1 MRLGQRSTTIW
12 PGARRQLTRPRPGAG
27 RQPWRGT
34 SALVIAALATAALPA
49 IARGQGAADPTTV
62 GPGRIVCNAAFCE
75 MGSGARPKQ
84 RVRVIVSNL
93 QPDEIHRLRKCTGVA
108 KPCIVT
114 IQGTQQGDA
123 LKIMATGISWQI
135 DQGQGDQR

>member
-1 MRLGQRSTTIW
+1 MRLGQRFTPI
-12 PGARRQLTRPRPGAG
+12 RPGAG
-27 RQPWRGT
+27 RQLNRT
-34 SALVIAALATAALPA
+34 TTALVTAVLVSAALPA
-49 IARGQGAADPTTV
+49 IAQEQGAADPVTV

-93 QPDEIHRLRKCTGVA
+93 PFEEIHRLRKCTGVA

-114 IQGTQQGDA
+114 IQGTQQGNA
-123 LKIMATGISWQI
+123 LKIMATRISWQNQQ
-135 DQGQGDQR
+135 DQGNQG

>member
-1 MRLGQRSTTIW
+1 MIAS
-12 PGARRQLTRPRPGAG
+12 LT
-27 RQPWRGT
+27 
-34 SALVIAALATAALPA
+34 VALPA
-49 IARGQGAADPTTV
+49 IAQGQRAADPVTV

-75 MGSGARPKQ
+75 MGSSARPKQ

-93 QPDEIHRLRKCTGVA
+93 PFDEIHRLRKCTGVA

-123 LKIMATGISWQI
+123 LKLMATGISWQN
-135 DQGQGDQR
+135 DQGQD

>member
-1 MRLGQRSTTIW
+1 M
-12 PGARRQLTRPRPGAG
+12 
-27 RQPWRGT
+27 
-34 SALVIAALATAALPA
+34 IAALATAALPA